1 MPDTKRPY
9 QFSEAEWLKLL
20 FMLAD
25 TQEWLNDMNKVLYN
39 QLPISKK
46 RFISKEY
53 YLPVTVLAHIL
64 MRHYFKIYRYPQAG
78 KFTIPVMDIL
88 NYIRDAYSLV
98 PAAIGGGN
106 YKRTIEATAT
116 VGVDKHGQETNIIT
130 ILTDVGGKI
139 ITAFP
144 GADLSFAFQK

>member
-1 MPDTKRPY
+1 
-9 QFSEAEWLKLL
+9 
-20 FMLAD
+20 
-25 TQEWLNDMNKVLYN
+25 
-39 QLPISKK
+39 
-46 RFISKEY
+46 
-53 YLPVTVLAHIL
+53 
-64 MRHYFKIYRYPQAG
+64 
-78 KFTIPVMDIL
+78 MDIL

-106 YKRTIEATAT
+106 YKRTIEATAS

-144 GADLSFAFQK
+144 GADGYEMPF